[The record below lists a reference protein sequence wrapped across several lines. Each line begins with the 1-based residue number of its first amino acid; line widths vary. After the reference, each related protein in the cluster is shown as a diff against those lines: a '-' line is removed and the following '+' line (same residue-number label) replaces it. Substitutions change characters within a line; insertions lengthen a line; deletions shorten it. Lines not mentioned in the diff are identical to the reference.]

1 MQENRLL
8 VRGTAST
15 EVTPDAVEWSL
26 VVHEAGSD
34 GRETFARCSAR
45 LRALLGA
52 LEGVEVT
59 TGPVGVSPEVTER
72 GVPTGRQHA
81 RAALTAVAPLT
92 DAGELAAAAIEA
104 GADELHG
111 PTLRT
116 SGIEAARDALYA
128 EAVHPARRRAQAMA
142 EAARRPPG
150 GGAEGARRRGADRA
164 RRVRSLGG
172 SAARDPATAEN
183 RRRGPGRLR
192 AGGLALLRRLVRD
205 LLAVRDLVARARLVA
220 DEERVAAWAAVD
232 LPAPEV
238 RVDDV
243 RPGTALD
250 VVDAVAGVDE
260 VVPGTAVQQVVLR
273 GALA

>member
-1 MQENRLL
+1 MHENRLL

-128 EAVHPARRRAQAMA
+128 EAVHAARRRAQAMA
-142 EAARRPPG
+142 EASGRTLG
-150 GGAEGARRRGADRA
+150 
-164 RRVRSLGG
+164 RVLSVRDSDEPIGHAVFAA
-172 SAARDPATAEN
+172 SAA
-183 RRRGPGRLR
+183 
-192 AGGLALLRRLVRD
+192 
-205 LLAVRDLVARARLVA
+205 
-220 DEERVAAWAAVD
+220 
-232 LPAPEV
+232 APPV
-238 RVDDV
+238 IPRPQKIDV
-243 RPGTALD
+243 
-250 VVDAVAGVDE
+250 
-260 VVPGTAVQQVVLR
+260 AVQVVFE
-273 GALA
+273 LAD